1 MNSITRETTR
11 ARFLSSPK
19 LFFLLGFV
27 FALTI
32 TTLQAQPKRE
42 GQFKYTSPGGTYIG
56 SYFTDLGDFLI
67 RPVKWNRNQWLA
79 ATAITAA
86 GAGLYF
92 YDPEVRNF
100 FIKKDSEL
108 LVGIDKWFLDPLGI
122 GLWVVPVVGTMYF
135 GGDERSAGTALAVVK
150 AWGYGAGTAMAMKY
164 ILQRARPS
172 HFDPP
177 NSAHWDGLFG
187 NWKYDAFP
195 SGHSLLSFAM
205 ATVIATEY
213 SETVWVPVLC
223 YSLATM
229 ASLSRIQHG
238 DHWPADVLIG
248 AAIGFGIGKFI
259 HRTSKKPATQPKLS
273 FN

>member
-1 MNSITRETTR
+1 MNSISREIKRTK
-11 ARFLSSPK
+11 FLSSIK
-19 LFFLLGFV
+19 ILFLLGIV
-27 FALTI
+27 FAFCI
-32 TTLQAQPKRE
+32 TASQAQPNRE
-42 GQFKYTSPGGTYIG
+42 GQFKYTSPGGAYIG
-56 SYFTDLGDFLI
+56 SYFTDLDDFLV
-67 RPVKWNRNQWLA
+67 RPLKWNRYQYIS

-108 LVGIDKWFLDPLGI
+108 LVGIDKWFLDPLGV
-122 GLWVVPVVGTMYF
+122 GLWVIPVVGTMYF

-150 AWGYGAGTAMAMKY
+150 AYGYGVGTAFAMKY
-164 ILQRARPS
+164 FLQRARPS

-177 NSAHWDGLFG
+177 NSTHWDGVFG
-187 NWKYDAFP
+187 KWEYDAFP
-195 SGHSLLSFAM
+195 SAHSLLSFAM

-213 SETVWVPVLC
+213 NETIWVPALC
-223 YSLATM
+223 YSLATL

-238 DHWPADVLIG
+238 DHWPSDVLIG

-259 HRTSKKPATQPKLS
+259 HRTSKKPATQFKLS